1 MVSEIVS
8 LISLS
13 DLPLWMY
20 GNAIDF
26 CMLIL
31 YPATLPHSLMCSRSF
46 LVASLGFSM
55 YESLSV
61 MSDSLWP
68 HGLYSPWNSGR
79 ILEWVAVPFSGG
91 FSQPRDQTQVSHIVG
106 KFFTSWATREAN
118 IVLCHLQIVTV
129 LPLFQFEF
137 FFKFLF
143 LFWLPWPELP
153 KLHRVKVA
161 SVDILVLY
169 LILEEMCWVWCLL
182 WVCHKWPVLCWDM
195 FPLFPLS
202 GEFLS

>member
-68 HGLYSPWNSGR
+68 HRLYSPWNSPGR
-79 ILEWVAVPFSGG
+79 ILEWVAVPFSRG

-137 FFKFLF
+137 FFFISLSFLTAMARTSKTA
-143 LFWLPWPELP
+143 LSKSGKCGHPC
-153 KLHRVKVA
+153 
-161 SVDILVLY
+161 LVPDLGGN
-169 LILEEMCWVWCLL
+169 
-182 WVCHKWPVLCWDM
+182 VLSMM
-195 FPLFPLS
+195 FTVGLS
-202 GEFLS
+202 